1 MLQRLCT
8 LIQNEEHLKYSVRT
22 DGPAIFRQTKIE
34 KFNVRVKYG
43 WKEMDIIRAKKDV
56 VDTIYDVYSSS
67 ISNASKI
74 VL

>member
-1 MLQRLCT
+1 M
-8 LIQNEEHLKYSVRT
+8 KYSVRT